1 LKEMARH
8 TEFLRKECHKLHVD
22 YVQVD
27 TSLPLDVTLP
37 GFLATRAAR
46 MK

>member
-1 LKEMARH
+1 M
-8 TEFLRKECHKLHVD
+8 HVD

-27 TSLPLDVTLP
+27 TSLPLDITLP

>member
-1 LKEMARH
+1 MKKHSEIIREA
-8 TEFLRKECHKLHVD
+8 CHKLHVD
-22 YVQVD
+22 FVQVD